1 MNGQSNVIHGVPAES
16 LVRLKP
22 QKLGRHYHKVPQFIR
37 ETMTRY
43 PRLISDYFL
52 GNYRI
57 NLELQTL
64 DIHEELDAQAACIF
78 RGPLGKIGF
87 SIDRS
92 LLTEA
97 LECYYGGTCLPNAD
111 MPPIS
116 TSEQRMRNRLGQDVV
131 QIFGRAMLGGESL
144 GELHPHDNTYEEV
157 HWEYIAE
164 FRYLSHV
171 TDTQAALFVY
181 LDHQLVDELT
191 QRLTGP
197 QLLRQGGNP
206 VNNIKHLPVRLD
218 CVLAALQLP
227 LSQVLGLRPGNVIP
241 VRLRERCDV
250 QISGHR
256 LFNGTLFEEDGALFL
271 TSLESVKTP

>member
-1 MNGQSNVIHGVPAES
+1 MNGQSKVIHGVPTDS

-43 PRLISDYFL
+43 PRLLSDYFL
-52 GNYRI
+52 RNYRI
-57 NLELQTL
+57 NLELQKI
-64 DIHEELDAQAACIF
+64 DIHEQLAEEAACIF
-78 RGPLGKIGF
+78 RCPMGKIGF
-87 SIDRS
+87 SLDRA

-97 LECYYGGTCLPNAD
+97 LECYYGGTCLPNAS

-116 TSEQRMRNRLGQDVV
+116 SSESRMRSRLSQD
-131 QIFGRAMLGGESL
+131 IAELFGRAMLGGESL
-144 GELHPHDNTYEEV
+144 GRLVPHDNTYEEV

-164 FRYLSHV
+164 FQYLSHV
-171 TDTQAALFVY
+171 TQSRASLFIY
-181 LDHQLVDELT
+181 LDNHLVDELT
-191 QRLTGP
+191 LRLTGP
-197 QLLRQGGNP
+197 HAPREAGNP

-218 CVLAALQLP
+218 CVLAALQMP
-227 LSQVLGLRPGNVIP
+227 LAQVLGLRPGNVIP
-241 VRLRERCDV
+241 IRLRERCDV